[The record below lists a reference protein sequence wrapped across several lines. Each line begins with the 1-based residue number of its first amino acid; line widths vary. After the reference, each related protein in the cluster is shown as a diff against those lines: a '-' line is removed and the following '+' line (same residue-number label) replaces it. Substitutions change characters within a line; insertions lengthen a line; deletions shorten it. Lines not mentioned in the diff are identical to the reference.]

1 MRVGDHLPV
10 LSRRNHH
17 TGRYVYRPGPQ
28 RKGQGWRYMSDSDTA
43 EKVTAE
49 GVGRRE
55 GRGLSLEVPTPMF
68 ESKECPADGRRAEC
82 GYVP

>member
-1 MRVGDHLPV
+1 
-10 LSRRNHH
+10 
-17 TGRYVYRPGPQ
+17 
-28 RKGQGWRYMSDSDTA
+28 MSDSDTG

-68 ESKECPADGRRAEC
+68 ESKECPADGRRAQC
-82 GYVP
+82 SYVP